1 MASPRYTLNIKPE
14 DLQPE
19 QPKHEMTGKEKRENF
34 WFYHKWHVIVG
45 IVAALMVFSFVWE
58 IATQVH
64 PDYTIGILTTTGVPM
79 GTGEALAEQLKP
91 YFDDRNGDGE
101 VVVSVMEYT
110 IGKDADSIAD
120 PNVQMG
126 EHHEVVRRHRR
137 RREHAVPCGRYGVF
151 PGAVYA
157 VRLQRR
163 HISRRGQKSRTMR
176 AWACAGETVRRSRRW
191 SWARRRTSDGSQW
204 YDYQTFLQ
212 DYKLVPRVYTGTK
225 LEKDEDAGRVL
236 RKGDVGV
243 PYSDAAV
250 NERKRRKAYASLAV
264 DPDGCGGRGAGD
276 SGRAGAGGSGGQPF
290 QAAPGAAYAH
300 PAHAEPGTAAFT
312 AVESRRG
319 ARCSLGA
326 EIKSRSPAGFSRRLQ
341 PLFIGLQ

>member
-120 PNVQMG
+120 PNVQMANITKLSGDIDGG
-126 EHHEVVRRHRR
+126 ESMLFLVDDMEYFQEQYMLFAYNDGTSPAEGEKPDYARMGVRWGDCPALTSL
-137 RREHAVPCGRYGVF
+137 EL
-151 PGAVYA
+151 GA
-157 VRLQRR
+157 
-163 HISRRGQKSRTMR
+163 S
-176 AWACAGETVRRSRRW
+176 ENF
-191 SWARRRTSDGSQW
+191 DGSQG

-212 DYKLVPRVYTGTK
+212 DYKLGPRVYTGTK
-225 LEKDEDAGRVL
+225 LEKDEDA
-236 RKGDVGV
+236 
-243 PYSDAAV
+243 
-250 NERKRRKAYASLAV
+250 
-264 DPDGCGGRGAGD
+264 
-276 SGRAGAGGSGGQPF
+276 
-290 QAAPGAAYAH
+290 AAYYEKAMSVFH
-300 PAHAEPGTAAFT
+300 TLT
-312 AVESRRG
+312 R
-319 ARCSLGA
+319 
-326 EIKSRSPAGFSRRLQ
+326 Q
-341 PLFIGLQ
+341 

>member
-120 PNVQMG
+120 PNVQMANITKLSGDIDGG
-126 EHHEVVRRHRR
+126 ESMLFLVDDMEYFQEQYMLFAYNDGTSPAEGEKPDCARMGVR
-137 RREHAVPCGRYGVF
+137 
-151 PGAVYA
+151 
-157 VRLQRR
+157 
-163 HISRRGQKSRTMR
+163 
-176 AWACAGETVRRSRRW
+176 GETVRRSRRW
-191 SWARRRTSDGSQW
+191 SWARRRTSTVRRGMITRHFCRPTSW
-204 YDYQTFLQ
+204 CPAFIRAPSWNRMRTP
-212 DYKLVPRVYTGTK
+212 PRIM
-225 LEKDEDAGRVL
+225 
-236 RKGDVGV
+236 
-243 PYSDAAV
+243 
-250 NERKRRKAYASLAV
+250 KRR
-264 DPDGCGGRGAGD
+264 C
-276 SGRAGAGGSGGQPF
+276 
-290 QAAPGAAYAH
+290 
-300 PAHAEPGTAAFT
+300 
-312 AVESRRG
+312 
-319 ARCSLGA
+319 RCSIL
-326 EIKSRSPAGFSRRLQ
+326 
-341 PLFIGLQ
+341 

>member
-120 PNVQMG
+120 PNVQMANITKLSGDIDGG
-126 EHHEVVRRHRR
+126 ESMLFLVDDMEYFQEQYMLFAYNDGTSPAEGEKPDYARMGVRWGDCPALTSL
-137 RREHAVPCGRYGVF
+137 EL
-151 PGAVYA
+151 GA
-157 VRLQRR
+157 
-163 HISRRGQKSRTMR
+163 S
-176 AWACAGETVRRSRRW
+176 ENF
-191 SWARRRTSDGSQW
+191 DGSQG

-225 LEKDEDAGRVL
+225 LEKDEDA
-236 RKGDVGV
+236 
-243 PYSDAAV
+243 AAYYEKAMSV
-250 NERKRRKAYASLAV
+250 FHTLKRRKAYASLAV

-300 PAHAEPGTAAFT
+300 PAHAEP
-312 AVESRRG
+312 VPPLLRR
-319 ARCSLGA
+319 
-326 EIKSRSPAGFSRRLQ
+326 
-341 PLFIGLQ
+341 

>member
-120 PNVQMG
+120 PNVQM
-126 EHHEVVRRHRR
+126 
-137 RREHAVPCGRYGVF
+137 AN
-151 PGAVYA
+151 
-157 VRLQRR
+157 
-163 HISRRGQKSRTMR
+163 I
-176 AWACAGETVRRSRRW
+176 
-191 SWARRRTSDGSQW
+191 
-204 YDYQTFLQ
+204 
-212 DYKLVPRVYTGTK
+212 TK
-225 LEKDEDAGRVL
+225 LSGDIDGGESMLFLVDDMEYFQEQYMLFAYNDGTSPAEGEKPDYARMGVRW
-236 RKGDVGV
+236 VGV
-243 PYSDAAV
+243 SC
-250 NERKRRKAYASLAV
+250 S
-264 DPDGCGGRGAGD
+264 GRGLE
-276 SGRAGAGGSGGQPF
+276 RL
-290 QAAPGAAYAH
+290 AA
-300 PAHAEPGTAAFT
+300 TAASTSTPRITSAAAT
-312 AVESRRG
+312 AAIRIHCQGSIRLPPFPFVHCRVRVWNTDI
-319 ARCSLGA
+319 A
-326 EIKSRSPAGFSRRLQ
+326 FS
-341 PLFIGLQ
+341 

>member
-120 PNVQMG
+120 PNVQMANITKLSG
-126 EHHEVVRRHRR
+126 DID
-137 RREHAVPCGRYGVF
+137 GG
-151 PGAVYA
+151 
-157 VRLQRR
+157 
-163 HISRRGQKSRTMR
+163 
-176 AWACAGETVRRSRRW
+176 AGETVRRSRRW
-191 SWARRRTSDGSQW
+191 SWARRRTSTVRRGMITRHFCRTTSW
-204 YDYQTFLQ
+204 CPAFIRAPSWKRMRTP
-212 DYKLVPRVYTGTK
+212 PRIT
-225 LEKDEDAGRVL
+225 
-236 RKGDVGV
+236 
-243 PYSDAAV
+243 
-250 NERKRRKAYASLAV
+250 KRR
-264 DPDGCGGRGAGD
+264 C
-276 SGRAGAGGSGGQPF
+276 
-290 QAAPGAAYAH
+290 
-300 PAHAEPGTAAFT
+300 
-312 AVESRRG
+312 
-319 ARCSLGA
+319 RCSIL
-326 EIKSRSPAGFSRRLQ
+326 
-341 PLFIGLQ
+341 

>member
-110 IGKDADSIAD
+110 IGTDADSIAD
-120 PNVQMG
+120 PNVQM
-126 EHHEVVRRHRR
+126 
-137 RREHAVPCGRYGVF
+137 AN
-151 PGAVYA
+151 
-157 VRLQRR
+157 
-163 HISRRGQKSRTMR
+163 I
-176 AWACAGETVRRSRRW
+176 
-191 SWARRRTSDGSQW
+191 
-204 YDYQTFLQ
+204 
-212 DYKLVPRVYTGTK
+212 TK
-225 LEKDEDAGRVL
+225 LSGDIDGGESMLQLAQRIYNLLDELRDQPDKTYLLVAHNGIARV
-236 RKGDVGV
+236 
-243 PYSDAAV
+243 
-250 NERKRRKAYASLAV
+250 
-264 DPDGCGGRGAGD
+264 
-276 SGRAGAGGSGGQPF
+276 
-290 QAAPGAAYAH
+290 
-300 PAHAEPGTAAFT
+300 
-312 AVESRRG
+312 VESYFHDMTNEEY
-319 ARCSLGA
+319 AL
-326 EIKSRSPAGFSRRLQ
+326 AGIRNCELVEYYFD
-341 PLFIGLQ
+341 

>member
-120 PNVQMG
+120 PNVQM
-126 EHHEVVRRHRR
+126 
-137 RREHAVPCGRYGVF
+137 AN
-151 PGAVYA
+151 
-157 VRLQRR
+157 
-163 HISRRGQKSRTMR
+163 I
-176 AWACAGETVRRSRRW
+176 
-191 SWARRRTSDGSQW
+191 
-204 YDYQTFLQ
+204 
-212 DYKLVPRVYTGTK
+212 TK
-225 LEKDEDAGRVL
+225 LSGDIDGGESMLQLAQRIYNLLDELRDQTDKTYLLVAHNGIARV
-236 RKGDVGV
+236 
-243 PYSDAAV
+243 
-250 NERKRRKAYASLAV
+250 
-264 DPDGCGGRGAGD
+264 
-276 SGRAGAGGSGGQPF
+276 
-290 QAAPGAAYAH
+290 
-300 PAHAEPGTAAFT
+300 
-312 AVESRRG
+312 VESYFHDMTNEEY
-319 ARCSLGA
+319 AL
-326 EIKSRSPAGFSRRLQ
+326 AGIRNCELVEYHFE
-341 PLFIGLQ
+341 

>member
-120 PNVQMG
+120 PNVQM
-126 EHHEVVRRHRR
+126 
-137 RREHAVPCGRYGVF
+137 AN
-151 PGAVYA
+151 
-157 VRLQRR
+157 
-163 HISRRGQKSRTMR
+163 I
-176 AWACAGETVRRSRRW
+176 
-191 SWARRRTSDGSQW
+191 
-204 YDYQTFLQ
+204 
-212 DYKLVPRVYTGTK
+212 TK
-225 LEKDEDAGRVL
+225 LSGDIDGGESMLQLAQRIYNLLDELKQDDKTYLLVAHNGIARVVESYFHNMTNAEYAAFGIKNCEL
-236 RKGDVGV
+236 RKFDF
-243 PYSDAAV
+243 DA
-250 NERKRRKAYASLAV
+250 
-264 DPDGCGGRGAGD
+264 
-276 SGRAGAGGSGGQPF
+276 
-290 QAAPGAAYAH
+290 
-300 PAHAEPGTAAFT
+300 
-312 AVESRRG
+312 
-319 ARCSLGA
+319 
-326 EIKSRSPAGFSRRLQ
+326 
-341 PLFIGLQ
+341 

>member
-120 PNVQMG
+120 PNVQMANITKLSG
-126 EHHEVVRRHRR
+126 DID
-137 RREHAVPCGRYGVF
+137 
-151 PGAVYA
+151 GAEQYLRQFCRASGTNPAYV
-157 VRLQRR
+157 QRWMP
-163 HISRRGQKSRTMR
+163 IVAAAQ
-176 AWACAGETVRRSRRW
+176 TVRCHAAEREFLH
-191 SWARRRTSDGSQW
+191 SWINS
-204 YDYQTFLQ
+204 
-212 DYKLVPRVYTGTK
+212 
-225 LEKDEDAGRVL
+225 
-236 RKGDVGV
+236 
-243 PYSDAAV
+243 
-250 NERKRRKAYASLAV
+250 
-264 DPDGCGGRGAGD
+264 
-276 SGRAGAGGSGGQPF
+276 
-290 QAAPGAAYAH
+290 H
-300 PAHAEPGTAAFT
+300 P
-312 AVESRRG
+312 
-319 ARCSLGA
+319 
-326 EIKSRSPAGFSRRLQ
+326 
-341 PLFIGLQ
+341 

>member
-120 PNVQMG
+120 PNVQM
-126 EHHEVVRRHRR
+126 
-137 RREHAVPCGRYGVF
+137 AN
-151 PGAVYA
+151 
-157 VRLQRR
+157 
-163 HISRRGQKSRTMR
+163 I
-176 AWACAGETVRRSRRW
+176 
-191 SWARRRTSDGSQW
+191 
-204 YDYQTFLQ
+204 
-212 DYKLVPRVYTGTK
+212 TK
-225 LEKDEDAGRVL
+225 LSGDIDGGESMLQLAQRIYNLLDELRDQPDKTYLLVAHNGIARV
-236 RKGDVGV
+236 
-243 PYSDAAV
+243 
-250 NERKRRKAYASLAV
+250 
-264 DPDGCGGRGAGD
+264 
-276 SGRAGAGGSGGQPF
+276 
-290 QAAPGAAYAH
+290 
-300 PAHAEPGTAAFT
+300 
-312 AVESRRG
+312 VESYFHDMTNEEY
-319 ARCSLGA
+319 AL
-326 EIKSRSPAGFSRRLQ
+326 AGIRNCELVEYHFD
-341 PLFIGLQ
+341 

>member
-110 IGKDADSIAD
+110 IG
-120 PNVQMG
+120 
-126 EHHEVVRRHRR
+126 
-137 RREHAVPCGRYGVF
+137 
-151 PGAVYA
+151 
-157 VRLQRR
+157 
-163 HISRRGQKSRTMR
+163 
-176 AWACAGETVRRSRRW
+176 
-191 SWARRRTSDGSQW
+191 
-204 YDYQTFLQ
+204 
-212 DYKLVPRVYTGTK
+212 
-225 LEKDEDAGRVL
+225 
-236 RKGDVGV
+236 
-243 PYSDAAV
+243 
-250 NERKRRKAYASLAV
+250 
-264 DPDGCGGRGAGD
+264 
-276 SGRAGAGGSGGQPF
+276 
-290 QAAPGAAYAH
+290 
-300 PAHAEPGTAAFT
+300 
-312 AVESRRG
+312 
-319 ARCSLGA
+319 
-326 EIKSRSPAGFSRRLQ
+326 
-341 PLFIGLQ
+341 